1 MKGEDLLV
9 NYYLRTSSGKLVQD
23 LMTRKT
29 AKRIIEEGTVTRDML
44 LHPYTVVVDDKWFFP
59 QEMLEK

>member
-9 NYYLRTSSGKLVQD
+9 NYYLRTSSGRLVQD
-23 LMTRKT
+23 LMPKKT
-29 AKRIIEEGTVTRDML
+29 AKRIIEEGTVTEDNS
-44 LHPYTVVVDDKWFFP
+44 LHPYSVIVDDKWFFT

>member
-1 MKGEDLLV
+1 MKGEDILV

-23 LMTRKT
+23 LMRKET
-29 AKRIIEEGTVTRDML
+29 AMRIIEEGTVTRDNSL
-44 LHPYTVVVDDKWFFP
+44 YPYTVVVDDKWFFT